1 MGLLDSAP
9 EPTPEPSKASDTPR
23 RELPSDLFRPVPS
36 ASEDAQPDALD
47 SITRRLRTETGA
59 PTAPAKPSRAAV
71 VVTWVRSHTGMIAV
85 VAAIAGLA
93 VGLFYAW
100 PYLTSGAATVKA
112 SLVSAISNAP
122 PPGTEEQAAA
132 PPEAAPPAR
141 ARTRRRPAAA
151 VAAES
156 QPEAVSEAG
165 AATTPDVAPS
175 APAAA
180 AVTAE
185 SASGD
190 SSGLAAEPNAPAAP
204 REPVVYSSAN
214 RDVQPPKV
222 KSAEIPRTIGGG
234 LPTRT
239 ESLELLVNAD
249 GTVDRVRL
257 ATPNPRMLDPMFL
270 SRAKMWRFE
279 PARRDGEP
287 VPYRLVMS
295 WQVSDR

>member
-1 MGLLDSAP
+1 MGLFDSS
-9 EPTPEPSKASDTPR
+9 PEPSKPAADTQR
-23 RELPSDLFRPVPS
+23 RELPSDLFRPVPP
-36 ASEDAQPDALD
+36 ASEDPQPDALD
-47 SITRRLRTETGA
+47 SITRRLRSSDGE
-59 PTAPAKPSRAAV
+59 PTAPAPKASPAAV
-71 VVTWVRSHTGMIAV
+71 VVRWVRSHTLMIALV
-85 VAAIAGLA
+85 VATAGLA
-93 VGLFYAW
+93 VGVFYAW
-100 PYLTSGAATVKA
+100 PYLTTGAASVKA

-122 PPGTEEQAAA
+122 PPGTEEPAAA
-132 PPEAAPPAR
+132 PPETAPAP

-165 AATTPDVAPS
+165 AATTPDAAPS
-175 APAAA
+175 APVAA
-180 AVTAE
+180 AVTAD

-190 SSGLAAEPNAPAAP
+190 SSSLPAAP

-214 RDVQPPKV
+214 RDVQPPKIR
-222 KSAEIPRTIGGG
+222 SADIPRTIGGG

-239 ESLELLVNAD
+239 EAIELLVNAD
-249 GTVDRVRL
+249 GTVDRVSFR
-257 ATPNPRMLDPMFL
+257 TPNPRMLDPMFL